1 LYFGEKR
8 NNVIDK
14 NILVNV
20 IKDLGFKLSDDD
32 INLVLDKVD
41 CNLDLEKFTNIMKE
55 IELNFRLK
63 LNN

>member
-1 LYFGEKR
+1 MYFGEKR